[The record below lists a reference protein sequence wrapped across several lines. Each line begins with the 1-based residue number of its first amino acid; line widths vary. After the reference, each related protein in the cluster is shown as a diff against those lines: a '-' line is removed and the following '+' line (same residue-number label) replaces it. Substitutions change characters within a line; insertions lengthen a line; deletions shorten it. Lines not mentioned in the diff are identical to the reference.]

1 LKPNI
6 LHIIDS
12 FEQGGTERQALQLVR
27 MLQAHGGYGV
37 HLACLQKKGTLL
49 SEAEKL
55 GLGEIAEYP
64 LTSFYDLNFVRQV
77 RRLARF
83 LKQSEISLIHTHD
96 FYTNVFGMTAGTIAR
111 VPARIASKRETD
123 GFRTSAQK
131 RIERGAY
138 RFAHKVIA
146 NSNAVRDQLIREGAL
161 AERIVTL
168 HNGLDMTRFTPSAGI
183 SRQVTLKS
191 FGLPQD
197 PDRRFVVIVAN
208 VNHPVKDHETFLR
221 AAARVHSEV
230 PASTFVV
237 AGEGKLMSSLQEFAA
252 QLSLARDVFFLG
264 RCERIPEL
272 LSISDV
278 CVLSSRAEGF
288 SNSILEYMA
297 AARPV
302 VVTDVGGAREAVV
315 EGETGYIVSAS
326 DDEGMA
332 DRIAQ
337 LLRDPKRARAMGE
350 RGRIVVTEK
359 FSCAAQLAGIEQLYE
374 GVERLRSATGLE
386 NGKRYSAYRG
396 AGRDVCP
403 SAEGP
408 REQSERLEGVRE

>member
-1 LKPNI
+1 LKANI

-27 MLQAHGGYGV
+27 MLHAHGGYRV
-37 HLACLQKKGTLL
+37 RLACLQKNGTLL
-49 SEAEKL
+49 GEAEKL

-77 RRLARF
+77 RSLARF
-83 LKQSEISLIHTHD
+83 VTQNEISLIHTHD
-96 FYTNVFGMTAGTIAR
+96 FYTNIFGLAAGTLAR

-131 RIERGAY
+131 RVERVAY

-146 NSNAVRDQLIREGAL
+146 NSNAVRDQLIREGAP
-161 AERIVTL
+161 AEKIVTL
-168 HNGLDMTRFTPSAGI
+168 YNGLDMTRFTLSAGH

-191 FGLPQD
+191 FELPQD
-197 PDRRFVVIVAN
+197 PERCFVTIVAN

-230 PASTFVV
+230 PNSAFIV
-237 AGEGKLMSSLQEFAA
+237 AGEGKLMSNLQEFAA
-252 QLSLARDVFFLG
+252 QLGLAHNVFFLG
-264 RCERIPEL
+264 RCEKIAEL

-315 EGETGYIVSAS
+315 AGEIGYIVSPG
-326 DDEGMA
+326 DDEA
-332 DRIAQ
+332 IAERITQ
-337 LLRDPKRARAMGE
+337 LLRDPKLARVMGE
-350 RGRIVVTEK
+350 RGKQKVAED
-359 FSCAAQLAGIEQLYE
+359 FSCSAQLERTLALYDSLLAEPAMNFAAGAPGMHHEQ
-374 GVERLRSATGLE
+374 A
-386 NGKRYSAYRG
+386 
-396 AGRDVCP
+396 
-403 SAEGP
+403 
-408 REQSERLEGVRE
+408 